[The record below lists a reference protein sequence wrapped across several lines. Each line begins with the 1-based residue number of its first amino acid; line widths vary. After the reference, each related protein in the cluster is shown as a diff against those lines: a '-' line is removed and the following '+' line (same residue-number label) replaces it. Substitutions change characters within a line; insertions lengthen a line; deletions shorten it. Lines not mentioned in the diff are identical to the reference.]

1 MPLYLWQ
8 GSYTAEGTKGLM
20 KDGGSKRKQ
29 AVGQMVEKAGGKLH
43 AFYYCFGETDVVSIA
58 EFPDHAT
65 ALGVSMAVNAAGVV
79 RLRSTLL
86 LPVEEVDAATKKSV
100 SYRPP
105 GA

>member
-43 AFYYCFGETDVVSIA
+43 AFYYCFGETDVVSIT

-79 RLRSTLL
+79 QLRSTLL
-86 LPVEEVDAATKKSV
+86 FPVEEVDAATKKSV